1 MKINIRKD
9 LFKIFQENK
18 DEYDLYEKVV
28 NYIESK
34 IETTKGEENAEFY
47 YQIMQLEN
55 SINNAGW
62 EDRHSQQIQ
71 KLWDIQNNIT
81 GRYEKYLS

>member
-1 MKINIRKD
+1 MIIRKG

-18 DEYDLYEKVV
+18 DQYDLYEKVIIF
-28 NYIESK
+28 IEK
-34 IETTKGEENAEFY
+34 VVEDTKGEENAKFY
-47 YQIMQLEN
+47 HSANMLLN

-71 KLWDIQNNIT
+71 SLWDIQNKIT
-81 GRYEKYLS
+81 SKYDKYLY

>member
-1 MKINIRKD
+1 MNIRKN

-18 DEYDLYEKVV
+18 DQYDLYEKVV
-28 NYIESK
+28 ED
-34 IETTKGEENAEFY
+34 TKGEENAKFY
-47 YQIMQLEN
+47 HSANTLLN

-71 KLWDIQNNIT
+71 SLWDIQNKIT
-81 GRYEKYLS
+81 SKYDKYLY